1 MRAKKFCRH
10 KKTKVEYIPGVGI
23 DIDYWSGKGL
33 ESGVKERIRKEIRQ
47 ELGVSDSE
55 QMLLS
60 VGELIPRKNHE
71 EVIRALKEKAS
82 LKNTN
87 YKYFI
92 CGQGVL
98 WEYLQQLIEQLG
110 LADKVTL
117 LGYRK
122 DIREL
127 LYAADLFVFP
137 SKQEGLPVA
146 LLEALASGVKV
157 VASDIR
163 GNRDLLGLSV
173 EELEQYDSR
182 NVNRKMDEI
191 YRFCER

>member
-1 MRAKKFCRH
+1 M
-10 KKTKVEYIPGVGI
+10 
-23 DIDYWSGKGL
+23 
-33 ESGVKERIRKEIRQ
+33 
-47 ELGVSDSE
+47 
-55 QMLLS
+55 
-60 VGELIPRKNHE
+60 
-71 EVIRALKEKAS
+71 
-82 LKNTN
+82 
-87 YKYFI
+87 
-92 CGQGVL
+92 

-137 SKQEGLPVA
+137 SRQEGLPVA

-157 VASDIR
+157 VAKDIR

-173 EELEQYDSR
+173 EELEQYDCR
-182 NVNRKMDEI
+182 NVNKKMNEI
-191 YRFCER
+191 YRFCERQG